1 MLRVGVDIGGTFTD
15 LVSYDETTGTIS
27 KLKVPTTPDRPDQG
41 LLDALQLAAI
51 RSEDLGYFVHGTTL
65 VTNLVLERS
74 GAKVGVITTK
84 GFRDVLL
91 IQTGQR
97 AGNYDIQWERRQ
109 PLVPRHLIVEVAER
123 VDTRGNVLTPVDL
136 DEVAEGV
143 RHLVDHG
150 VESIA
155 VCLFNAYINGEHE
168 QAVGARIRETAPG
181 LPVSLS
187 SEVDPRVREYPRV
200 STTVL
205 NAYSMP
211 KVGRYLERL
220 DQAVGANKEIKL
232 MHSGGGVMPSSVARE
247 MPIMLV
253 ASGPAAGALAGTYI
267 GEHLGIDDIITADM
281 GGTSFDVSL
290 IRNGIPEIKETTD
303 VEFAIPLRTD
313 SIDVT
318 SIGAGGGSIAWIDE
332 GGALRVGPQS
342 AGAAP
347 GPACYNLGG
356 TQPTVTD
363 ANMVLG
369 LLNPDNLLGGRLPVK
384 PQNARD
390 AIEPIAEHF
399 QMSTLEAALGIYR
412 ITNAH
417 LAQAIRQITVKKGI
431 DPRDFTL
438 LPFGGAGGQHAIEV
452 AKELDITSV
461 LFPVNASTLSAM
473 GMLTASLKNTQS
485 ATLWA
490 SIDDLNMVDLQ
501 STFEELAAR
510 SMELLSDEES
520 WLTNVTVDWSADIR
534 YIGQSYEVRVPL
546 AAGELSAQRISDAF
560 DRIYRERHGMVLG
573 DPIEIVNV
581 HAAAEGHI
589 TPFELPELAEPTGI
603 EPKPT
608 LFRQAALYDDEL
620 PVYDRLSLERGTT
633 LEGPCIIEEIDSTIF
648 VPDACELR
656 VDSYGNI
663 VATIT
668 APPSQDGI
676 GEAADGFDPFT
687 AEIISSYL
695 VSTVDEM
702 VSSTTAAAYSLTF
715 SERLDFTCA
724 IFDPKGRMV
733 AQALGVP
740 VHAGSMFDSVSAVLD
755 TFGDTL
761 KEGDAILLNDVY
773 QGGSHQPDVLVVR
786 PVFDDDRLIALAA
799 NRGHWTDIGGM
810 AAGGWT
816 GTAQHVVQEGLT
828 IPPCKLYDGG
838 VLDTT
843 IRDFILRNVRLPKQ
857 IWGDIQSQISANITA
872 ERRLKSLI
880 EKYGLKLVLAGF
892 EHTLDYGRRRFRQK
906 LLELPDG
913 EGTDY
918 DILDTDGITDKRYR
932 IQASIRKEGDRV
944 YVDCT
949 GSSEQAYAV
958 INVSLVYAK
967 AAIYTGIMSLVDPD
981 GVLNSGSL
989 EMIEI
994 FVPEGTILHP
1004 QYPAPVAAGAY
1015 ATSGVLGECV
1025 VRAFA
1030 DLLPERVI
1038 ASSHGDRENTTLSG
1052 YLPET
1057 GEEWIWYS
1065 SHNGGYGARA
1075 TKDGES
1081 IGNHMGFNGRIA
1093 SLEMLERQFPVRFHG
1108 WEMMTDS
1115 GGAGT
1120 YRGGL
1125 AGRLEVELLTDALV
1139 TAAATRHIVPGR
1151 GIFGGR
1157 DGAIHAFRVTRDGTT
1172 RTMQEMFDLP
1182 SPSKFTNLPL
1192 LAGDRFTW
1200 ETGGGG
1206 GYGPAHDRDP
1216 ARVEADVRAGLVSIP
1231 KARDEYGVD
1240 IDPATGA
1247 HDREATRTLR
1257 QTDNGAGEDL
1267 G

>member
-1 MLRVGVDIGGTFTD
+1 MLKVGVDIGGTFTD
-15 LVSYDETTGTIS
+15 LVSYDETTGHVS
-27 KLKVPTTPDRPDQG
+27 KVKVPTTPDNPDQG
-41 LLDALQLAAI
+41 LFDALELARI
-51 RSEDLGYFVHGTTL
+51 RSDDLGYFVHGTTL
-65 VTNLVLERS
+65 VTNLVLQRS
-74 GAKVGVITTK
+74 GAKVGLITTK
-84 GFRDVLL
+84 GFRDLLL

-97 AGNYDIQWERRQ
+97 VGNYDLQWERQ
-109 PLVPRHLIVEVAER
+109 TPLVPRHLIVEVAER
-123 VDTRGNVLTPVDL
+123 VDTKGDVLTPVKL
-136 DEVAEGV
+136 DEVAKGV
-143 RHLVDHG
+143 RYLVANG
-150 VESIA
+150 VQSIA
-155 VCLFNAYINGEHE
+155 VCLFNAYVNGEHE
-168 QAVGARIRETAPG
+168 QAIAARIREAAPG
-181 LPVSLS
+181 LPISLS

-211 KVGRYLERL
+211 KVDRYLERL
-220 DQAVGANKEIKL
+220 DQAVGVKKDIKM
-232 MHSGGGVMPSSVARE
+232 MHSGGGVMPSSVARQ

-267 GEHLGIDDIITADM
+267 GKHLGIENIITADM

-313 SIDVT
+313 SIDIA

-369 LLNPDNLLGGRLPVK
+369 LLNPDSLLGGRLPLK
-384 PQNARD
+384 AQNSWE
-390 AIEPIAEHF
+390 AIEPIGEHF
-399 QMSTLEAALGIYR
+399 QISTPEAARGIYR
-412 ITNAH
+412 ITNAN

-438 LPFGGAGGQHAIEV
+438 LPFGGAGAQHAIEV
-452 AKELDITSV
+452 AQELDITSV

-490 SIDDLNMVDLQ
+490 GVDGLSMVDLQ
-501 STFEELAAR
+501 HTFAELAAR
-510 SMELLSDEES
+510 AKEFLSDEES
-520 WLTNVTVDWSADIR
+520 WLASVTVDWSADIR
-534 YIGQSYEVRVPL
+534 YIGQSYELRVPL
-546 AAGELSAQRISDAF
+546 VKGNLSIQSISEAF
-560 DRIYRERHGMVLG
+560 DRIYLERHGMVLG

-581 HAAAEGHI
+581 HATAEGHI
-589 TPFELPELAEPTGI
+589 TPFELPEMAEPTGT
-603 EPKPT
+603 PPDPT
-608 LFRQAALYDDEL
+608 SFRQVALYDEEL
-620 PVYDRLSLERGTT
+620 AVYDRSNLGRGTT
-633 LEGPCIIEEIDSTIF
+633 LEGPCIIEEDDSTIF
-648 VPDACELR
+648 VPDSCELH
-656 VDSYGNI
+656 VDNYGNI
-663 VATIT
+663 QATIT
-668 APPSQDGI
+668 APPSQDGK
-676 GEAADGFDPFT
+676 GEVADGFDPFT

-695 VSTVDEM
+695 VSTVNEM

-740 VHAGSMFDSVSAVLD
+740 VHAGSMFDSVNAVLD
-755 TFGDTL
+755 TFGETL

-786 PVFDDDRLIALAA
+786 PIFNEDQLIAVAA

-843 IRDFILRNVRLPKQ
+843 IRDFILKNVRLPKQ

-880 EKYGLKLVLAGF
+880 EKYGLELVLAGI
-892 EHTLDYGRRRFRQK
+892 EHTLDYGRKRFRQK
-906 LLELPDG
+906 LLELPDV
-913 EGTDY
+913 EGSDS
-918 DILDTDGITDKRYR
+918 DVLDTDGFTDKKYR
-932 IQASIRKEGDRV
+932 IQANIRKEGDRV

-949 GSSEQAYAV
+949 GTSKQAYAV

-994 FVPEGTILHP
+994 FVPEGTILNPH
-1004 QYPAPVAAGAY
+1004 YPAPVAAGAY
-1015 ATSGVLGECV
+1015 GTSGVLGECV

-1030 DLLPERVI
+1030 DLLPERVT
-1038 ASSHGDRENTTLSG
+1038 ASSHGDRENTTFSG

-1057 GEEWIWYS
+1057 GDEWIWYS

-1075 TKDGES
+1075 AKDGES
-1081 IGNHMGFNGRIA
+1081 IGNHMGFNGKIA
-1093 SLEMLERQFPVRFHG
+1093 SLEMLERQFPVRFHA

-1115 GGAGT
+1115 GGAGR

-1125 AGRLEVELLTDALV
+1125 AGRLEFELLTDALV
-1139 TAAATRHIVPGR
+1139 TAASTRHIVPGR

-1157 DGAIHAFRVTRDGTT
+1157 DGAVHALRVTRDGTT
-1172 RTMQEMFDLP
+1172 QTMKEMFGLP
-1182 SPSKFTNLPL
+1182 APSKFTNIPL

-1206 GYGPAHDRDP
+1206 GYGPPHDRDL
-1216 ARVEADVRAGLVSIP
+1216 ARVESDVREGLVSIE
-1231 KARDEYGVD
+1231 KARDEYGVG

-1247 HDREATRTLR
+1247 VDQEATRTLR
-1257 QTDNGAGEDL
+1257 DESNAAG
-1267 G
+1267 GH